1 VVGLL
6 LWDLLVQ
13 GLLVRLHVVDLIVW
27 LLVLDL
33 VVRLQ
38 VEVDLL
44 PQVALLA
51 NILFSL
57 FFV

>member
-13 GLLVRLHVVDLIVW
+13 GLLVRLHVVDLTVW

>member
-1 VVGLL
+1 
-6 LWDLLVQ
+6 VQ

-51 NILFSL
+51 NILFSS

>member
-1 VVGLL
+1 VGLL
-6 LWDLLVQ
+6 IWDLLVQ

-51 NILFSL
+51 NILFSS

>member
-1 VVGLL
+1 M
-6 LWDLLVQ
+6 Q